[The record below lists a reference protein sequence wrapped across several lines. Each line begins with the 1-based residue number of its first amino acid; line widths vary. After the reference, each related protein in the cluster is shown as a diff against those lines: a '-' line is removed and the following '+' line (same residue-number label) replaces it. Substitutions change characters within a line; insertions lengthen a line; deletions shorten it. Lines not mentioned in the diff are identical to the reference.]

1 MSEQENK
8 SLFSFSRGTW
18 LYLLLS
24 FVGAFWAVYFY
35 NAVPNATDSYYHI
48 NGAISIAEG
57 HGFVD
62 NYLWTYIGAPDS
74 LPASS
79 HLYWMPGTSIITSLG
94 MFVLGTSY
102 SAAQLGLALCLWG
115 AMLLAYWLGWKLGKS
130 ARHAWM
136 AGILTLFSGFFMDTW
151 GQTDTFAPYAF
162 FGAMSL
168 VFMSLGISEPK
179 RNVLYWLLAG
189 AFAGFGHLI
198 RSDGLILL
206 IVGWSVLLWIF
217 NRQRFIQRIIW
228 LIPFTLAYMLVMSPW
243 FARNLNEIGRILPTG
258 GTQNAYFTTYDELF
272 NYPPDASLDNLL
284 ANNGEALLRTRSRAL
299 FSNNGILL
307 QAIVYEGAI
316 VFFPFILIGLW
327 TRRRDP
333 FIQPF
338 WIFALGI
345 HLAFALVFPEAGIR
359 GGFWHATA
367 ALVPIWAVIGLL
379 GLDDFIEWLASKRQT
394 WNPNLAKPVL
404 SVGFVVMTM
413 ALSLQLSVRSL
424 TDADGLALAV
434 AELIPEDSRV
444 MLNDP
449 SQFYY
454 YTGIMGVTIPNETAE
469 IALEIAEIYDID
481 YLLLEDGFITVP
493 LQFEQTP
500 DFLIP
505 LELDIDGARL
515 YAFDR
520 N

>member
-1 MSEQENK
+1 MSEKQNT
-8 SLFSFSRGTW
+8 SFSPFSRNTW
-18 LYLLLS
+18 LYLLLA
-24 FVGAFWAVYFY
+24 FVGAFWAVYYY

-57 HGFVD
+57 NGFVD

-74 LPASS
+74 LPAPS

-94 MFVLGTSY
+94 MFLFGTNY
-102 SAAQLGLALCLWG
+102 SAAQFGLALCLWG
-115 AMLLAYWLGWKLGKS
+115 AMVLAYWLGWKLGKS

-136 AGILTLFSGFFMDTW
+136 AGILTVFSGFFMDTW

-168 VFMSLGISEPK
+168 VFISLGITDNK
-179 RNVLYWLLAG
+179 HNTLYWMLAG

-198 RSDGLILL
+198 RSDGLILVL
-206 IVGWSVLLWIF
+206 VGWSVLLWIF
-217 NRQRFIQRIIW
+217 NRERFAKRLVWIM
-228 LIPFTLAYMLVMSPW
+228 PFTLAYVLVMSPW
-243 FARNLNEIGRILPTG
+243 FMRNLNEIGRILPTG

-272 NYPPDASLDNLL
+272 NYPPDASFDNLF
-284 ANNGEALLRTRSRAL
+284 ANNGEALIRTRSRAL
-299 FSNNGILL
+299 FSNNGIPL
-307 QAIVYEGAI
+307 QSIAYEGAI
-316 VFFPFILIGLW
+316 VFFPFVLIGLW
-327 TRRRDP
+327 TRRREA
-333 FIQPF
+333 FIRPF

-345 HLAFALVFPEAGIR
+345 HLAFAFVFPEAGIR

-379 GLDDFIEWLASKRQT
+379 GLDDFIEWIASKRQT
-394 WNPNLAKPVL
+394 WNPNLAKSVL
-404 SVGFVVMTM
+404 SFGFVGMTI
-413 ALSLQLSVRSL
+413 ALSLQLSTRHLNDV
-424 TDADGLALAV
+424 DELALAL
-434 AELIPEDSRV
+434 ANAIPENSRV

-454 YTGIMGVTIPNETAE
+454 YTGIWGVTIPNETADV
-469 IALEIAEIYDID
+469 ALEIAEIYDID

-500 DFLIP
+500 EFLIP
-505 LELDIDGARL
+505 LEFNIDGARL